1 MTICVFCSANEQM
14 APACFDAARE
24 LGAWSASCGH
34 AIVFGGHDAGLMHAV
49 SQAAREAGGRVIGV
63 VPRRISQMGKASVWM
78 DVEIAC
84 EDLTDRKQEMMCRS
98 DAFVVLPG
106 GLGTL
111 DELFTVAAMHTLG
124 YHRKP
129 IVLWNIGGY
138 WDSPVSTTC
147 RPVGPCA
154 ARGSSTSRWPAHSPT
169 CSACCSLPM
178 LQHDG
183 GEHAPRG
190 CAQPPG

>member
-138 WDSPVSTTC
+138 WDSLVACLDDLS
-147 RPVGPCA
+147 
-154 ARGSSTSRWPAHSPT
+154 ARGAMRGPWQQHIQVARTLSDVQR
-169 CSACCSLPM
+169 M
-178 LQHDG
+178 LLTA
-183 GEHAPRG
+183 HAP
-190 CAQPPG
+190 A